1 MPKRVIYLVHWSQE
15 AQTYELSDGN
25 STLLYDLTAE
35 RPTWLA
41 WLEDISSFAFRSR
54 SGVHYT
60 VRKERVQRN
69 GPYWYGYRS
78 CQGKTI
84 KRYLGRMTDLSPA
97 HLEDVAQRFTQAIS
111 SRVVDSTQ
119 PSSTPLSS
127 PLLMSRFHPPRLPLA
142 LVERSHLFAKLD
154 AWRSHQLT
162 LVWAPAGFGKTTL
175 VNSWLAERQAHRAIA
190 RTAWVSLEK
199 NDNGPI
205 HFWCSLIRACQTWHK
220 EIGETALAH
229 LRSTL
234 QPPFASVPL
243 RTILTTFLNDLATQ
257 EGPGILV
264 LDEYHVITDSRLHEA
279 MAFFLEHLPPQLH
292 VVILTRSEPPFP
304 LARWR
309 AQGSMQEFAP
319 ADLRFST
326 LETATFLQHIT
337 GSAPSEQTIAH
348 LETLLQGWPAGL
360 RLLSLTGHMMPERVE
375 RYLTT
380 LHGWQYLDSYR
391 RQLLDY
397 FVGEILTTQPEPLQ
411 RFLLQTSELPLLT
424 GPLCDAVTGRQ
435 QSASLLETLE
445 RAGLFLE
452 ALDEAEAWYRYHSL
466 WASAMRLEAR
476 RRLGEEALHT
486 VAQQASHW
494 YEQHAR
500 PGEAIEAA
508 LCSQDTER
516 ATQLIERFGASGQR
530 YELHTLRGWLEQI
543 PDAVVKAH
551 PTLCLYAALTLQ
563 FQDGQIPPSHK
574 EKEHI
579 EALLQRAEDAWRQL
593 GKLSWVGMIFAFRA
607 LNASLHPSS
616 QQEAVE
622 HATTAL
628 RFFADG
634 DSDNDD
640 GRVGTWE
647 WRTICLGIVGS
658 DALHQ
663 GRFEEAQR
671 LLKEALTSSQER
683 SSSQFLSEI
692 YLRMGAVST
701 ALGELHQA
709 HAYYREAL
717 SSGHLQENSEDCVRA
732 LLGLA
737 QLSLEW
743 NDLKAAEQRI
753 SEALERTQKLGQ
765 EGNERVTYFLALLS
779 AARGQED
786 AASLRLATLLARL
799 HIAST
804 QETEDLLP
812 EALALQARL
821 QLATGDHLVAQRT
834 VTALANIAG
843 TSYSFPQRMMVNILQ
858 ARLQLAQGETNTA
871 VCLLEQLLLMAQEKR
886 YVHGQLEIQVLLALA
901 QMACKQRD
909 GARKWLRQALSQ
921 AHNEGFLRVFLAEGA
936 PLARLLRSLLP
947 SIREK
952 APRSF
957 GQMLLRALTIPGGE
971 RTLSPSPFE
980 QQPFEPLSPQE
991 QRVLQFLVAGHTNQ
1005 EIAKEL
1011 VISVNTVKDHVKHLY
1026 RKLGVSN
1033 RLQAYEAAHHLKQ
1046 L

>member
-1 MPKRVIYLVHWSQE
+1 
-15 AQTYELSDGN
+15 
-25 STLLYDLTAE
+25 
-35 RPTWLA
+35 
-41 WLEDISSFAFRSR
+41 
-54 SGVHYT
+54 
-60 VRKERVQRN
+60 
-69 GPYWYGYRS
+69 
-78 CQGKTI
+78 
-84 KRYLGRMTDLSPA
+84 
-97 HLEDVAQRFTQAIS
+97 
-111 SRVVDSTQ
+111 
-119 PSSTPLSS
+119 
-127 PLLMSRFHPPRLPLA
+127 
-142 LVERSHLFAKLD
+142 
-154 AWRSHQLT
+154 
-162 LVWAPAGFGKTTL
+162 
-175 VNSWLAERQAHRAIA
+175 
-190 RTAWVSLEK
+190 
-199 NDNGPI
+199 
-205 HFWCSLIRACQTWHK
+205 
-220 EIGETALAH
+220 
-229 LRSTL
+229 
-234 QPPFASVPL
+234 
-243 RTILTTFLNDLATQ
+243 
-257 EGPGILV
+257 
-264 LDEYHVITDSRLHEA
+264 
-279 MAFFLEHLPPQLH
+279 
-292 VVILTRSEPPFP
+292 
-304 LARWR
+304 
-309 AQGSMQEFAP
+309 MQEFSP

-360 RLLSLTGHMMPERVE
+360 RLLSLAGHMTPENVE

-397 FVGEILTTQPEPLQ
+397 FVGEVLTTQPEPLQ
-411 RFLLQTSELPLLT
+411 LFLLQTSELPLLT

-435 QSASLLETLE
+435 QSAALLETLE

-452 ALDEAEAWYRYHSL
+452 ALDETEPWYRYHSL

-508 LCSQDTER
+508 FCAQDTER
-516 ATQLIERFGASGQR
+516 AAQLIERFGASGQR

-551 PTLCLYAALTLQ
+551 PALCLYAALTLR

-574 EKEHI
+574 EKGRI
-579 EALLQRAEDAWRQL
+579 EALLQKAENAWRYL
-593 GKLSWVGMIFAFRA
+593 GKQSWVGMIFAFRA
-607 LNASLHPSS
+607 LNASLHPVS
-616 QQEAVE
+616 QQEAME

-628 RFFADG
+628 GFFADG
-634 DSDNDD
+634 DSDDA
-640 GRVGTWE
+640 GRTGTWE

-671 LLKEALTSSQER
+671 LLQEALTISQER

-692 YLRMGAVST
+692 YLRMGAVCT

-717 SSGHLQENSEDCVRA
+717 SSGYSQGNSEDCVRA

-737 QLSLEW
+737 QLALEW

-765 EGNERVTYFLALLS
+765 EGNERITYFLALLS
-779 AARGQED
+779 AARGQEA

-799 HIAST
+799 HVTST
-804 QETEDLLP
+804 QEAEDLLP
-812 EALALQARL
+812 EVLALQARL
-821 QLATGDHLVAQRT
+821 QLAIDDHLVAQRT
-834 VTALANIAG
+834 VTTLANTAG
-843 TSYSFPQRMMVNILQ
+843 TSYSFIQSMMVNILQ
-858 ARLQLAQGETNTA
+858 ARLQLAEGGTNTA
-871 VCLLEQLLLMAQEKR
+871 VCLLEQLLSLAQEKR

-901 QMACKQRD
+901 QTACKQQD
-909 GARKWLRQALSQ
+909 EARKWLRQALSQ

-936 PLARLLRSLLP
+936 PLVRLLRSLLP
-947 SIREK
+947 GIHEK
-952 APRSF
+952 ALRSF
-957 GQMLLRALTIPGGE
+957 GQMLLRALTIPGGK
-971 RTLSPSPFE
+971 RALSSS
-980 QQPFEPLSPQE
+980 PFEPLSPQE
-991 QRVLQFLVAGHTNQ
+991 QRVLQFLVTGHTNQ